1 MTCFS
6 VPGGFLLSPLHG
18 NVLQLANKVAPLL
31 KKWGQHLDVENA
43 PSAYEGHSEHA
54 LHGGRFRC
62 QTSKKKKSESKK
74 RKLINTNMKDVI
86 DDTNTIMSKEVKIET
101 TVCQEIIPDMP
112 GIPSCSGVSAME
124 LKRVSQ
130 FAE

>member
-1 MTCFS
+1 M
-6 VPGGFLLSPLHG
+6 
-18 NVLQLANKVAPLL
+18 
-31 KKWGQHLDVENA
+31 DVENA
-43 PSAYEGHSEHA
+43 PSAYEGHSEPA
-54 LHGGRFRC
+54 LHGGRFRG
-62 QTSKKKKSESKK
+62 QISKKQKSQSKK
-74 RKLINTNMKDVI
+74 RKLISTNIRNVI

-101 TVCQEIIPDMP
+101 AVCQEIIPDMP